1 MVENLLDYTGIGR
14 ERLHLEWLSSA
25 EAQRF
30 TTISTEV
37 IGAVK
42 AKGKLDPESF
52 HMELEAAE
60 MTVNS
65 ETVRWLVGKEVS
77 ITSEGDVYGRKWD
90 VESYESILDEALER
104 EYHNNLIWLAIK
116 NGSTSARD
124 ISKETGLDLLRVSYL
139 LADLERVSRV
149 EFTGMEN
156 SKPVF
161 AVI

>member
-25 EAQRF
+25 VAQRF

-37 IGAVK
+37 TGAVK
-42 AKGKLDPESF
+42 AKGRLDHESF
-52 HMELEAAE
+52 RMELEAAE

-116 NGSTSARD
+116 NGS
-124 ISKETGLDLLRVSYL
+124 
-139 LADLERVSRV
+139 
-149 EFTGMEN
+149 
-156 SKPVF
+156 
-161 AVI
+161 